1 MARARSWL
9 GHQGL
14 IGLLG
19 CLWLLNPA
27 RAEALSC
34 SIADTRNTGGTLR
47 AVLEVRDPF
56 GSDRF
61 REMVDRGGTLF
72 LRLQADLWE
81 DRPVWDKLVQPSIVT
96 VFRILRD
103 PASGAV
109 SLQDSAGTTTTF
121 KELPRRLPLTFDV
134 GSITSLAD
142 RARYYLHTRFTVGT
156 VEERDLED
164 VSEAV
169 FGRDDRSTSL
179 GALGKFV
186 FRKIL
191 QVSDYLQSESCE
203 LSSRRFATAD
213 LRR

>member
-1 MARARSWL
+1 MPRWTLRSGAALLVCVWL
-9 GHQGL
+9 VLH
-14 IGLLG
+14 
-19 CLWLLNPA
+19 PTS
-27 RAEALSC
+27 AEALSC
-34 SIADTRNTGGTLR
+34 AIAETRNAGGTLR
-47 AVLEVRDPF
+47 VVLAVSDPF
-56 GSDRF
+56 GSGRF
-61 REMVDRGGTLF
+61 REMVDRGGTLY
-72 LRLQADLWE
+72 LRLQSDLWE

-109 SLQDSAGTTTTF
+109 TLQDSSGTTSSF
-121 KELPRRLPLTFDV
+121 KEFPRQLPLTFDA
-134 GSITSLAD
+134 GPIAGLLD
-142 RARYYLHTRFTVGT
+142 RARYYLHTQFTVGT
-156 VEERDLED
+156 VEPRDIED

-169 FGRDDRSTSL
+169 FGPDDRSTGL

-203 LSSRRFATAD
+203 LSSRKFASAD